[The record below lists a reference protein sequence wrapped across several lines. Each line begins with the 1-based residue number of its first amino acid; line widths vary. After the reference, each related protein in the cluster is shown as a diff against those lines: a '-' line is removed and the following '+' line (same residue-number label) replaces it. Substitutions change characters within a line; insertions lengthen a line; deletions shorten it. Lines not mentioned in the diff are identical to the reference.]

1 MNHLKDQDEVI
12 AFTQEL
18 VRRYSPPGQE
28 AGAAMLVHQVLVESG
43 YENVHTDRLGNR
55 IRPAPHKPAGTSSP
69 THTAAS
75 CATRANR
82 G

>member
-28 AGAAMLVHQVLVESG
+28 AWRSHAGPSSAG
-43 YENVHTDRLGNR
+43 R
-55 IRPAPHKPAGTSSP
+55 IRL
-69 THTAAS
+69 
-75 CATRANR
+75 
-82 G
+82 